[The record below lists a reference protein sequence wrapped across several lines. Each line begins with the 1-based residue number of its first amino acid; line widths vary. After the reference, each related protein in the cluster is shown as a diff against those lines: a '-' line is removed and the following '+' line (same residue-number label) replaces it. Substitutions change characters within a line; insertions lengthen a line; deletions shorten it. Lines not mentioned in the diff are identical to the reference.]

1 MHKILVPVDFSE
13 YAESALK
20 AAADVAKKKNSELYI
35 LHVIE
40 VAEPIMG
47 TGSVVVDDEKIL
59 FFSQL
64 AKKKLSEFL
73 AKDYLKGI
81 KLTNI
86 IEVGPT
92 YHSITRNID
101 KFDIDLIVM
110 GSKGTSGIQGFFIGS
125 NTEKVV
131 RHSSVPVL
139 VIKNKQMDLTFRKI
153 VFVSDYD
160 EENLSAFKKAQNFS
174 RDFGTELKL
183 MYVNTYGDDPDE
195 ISRIN
200 NKIKNFVEKASASFN
215 PEDVVIYE
223 DDDVDDGIL
232 RGAKS
237 IQADCIVM
245 ATHGR
250 RGLSHLFNGS
260 IAEDVVNQSKI
271 PVLTFKIEN

>member
-13 YAESALK
+13 YAESAMK
-20 AAADVAKKKNSELYI
+20 AAADIARKKNSQLYI

-40 VAEPIMG
+40 VGEPIMG
-47 TGSVVVDDEKIL
+47 TGSIVVDDEKIL

-64 AKKKLSEFL
+64 ARKKLTEFL
-73 AKDYLKGI
+73 AKDYLNG
-81 KLTNI
+81 LNVTNI

-131 RHSSVPVL
+131 RHSTVPVL
-139 VIKNKQMDLTFRKI
+139 VIKNKQMDLAFRKI
-153 VFVSDYD
+153 VFVSDYTN
-160 EENLSAFKKAQNFS
+160 ENISAFRKAQNFAE
-174 RDFGTELKL
+174 DFGADLKL
-183 MYVNTYGDDPDE
+183 MYVNTQGDEPED
-195 ISRIN
+195 IKRIHDR
-200 NKIKNFVEKASASFN
+200 IKTFVENTSSTFN
-215 PEDVVIYE
+215 PDDVVIYE

-232 RGAKS
+232 RGARF

-260 IAEDVVNQSKI
+260 IAEDVVNQSKM